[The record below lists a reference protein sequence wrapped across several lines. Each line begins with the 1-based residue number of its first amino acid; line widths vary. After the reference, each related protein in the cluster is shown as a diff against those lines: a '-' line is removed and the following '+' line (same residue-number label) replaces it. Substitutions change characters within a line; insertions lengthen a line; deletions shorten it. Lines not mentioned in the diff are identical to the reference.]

1 MPRMR
6 LLTVSGRTPDKAAM
20 AAWGQGRALVQDGGH
35 RNSAGQ
41 GKDGP
46 IAGA

>member
-1 MPRMR
+1 MSRMR
-6 LLTVSGRTPDKAAM
+6 LSTVSGLTPDKAAM
-20 AAWGQGRALVQDGGH
+20 AAWGQGKALVQDGGH

-46 IAGA
+46 IASA